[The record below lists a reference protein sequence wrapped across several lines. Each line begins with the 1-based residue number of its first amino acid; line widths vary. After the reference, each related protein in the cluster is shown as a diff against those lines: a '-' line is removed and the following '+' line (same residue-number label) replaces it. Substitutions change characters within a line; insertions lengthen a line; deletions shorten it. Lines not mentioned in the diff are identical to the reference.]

1 MKIIVYNLSIFWY
14 NILMKNYINNQ
25 HSYYT
30 LDYYLKEKYRKKV
43 FKVALNG
50 NFTCP
55 NRDGTKAYGGCIFC
69 SDSGSGDFS
78 GNKEDS
84 LIIQFNEV
92 KDIISKKWPDS
103 KYIAYFQANSN
114 TYAPLDKLK
123 SLYEEALSLHK
134 DIVGLD
140 IATRPDCISD
150 ECLEYL
156 ATLNTQTDLT
166 IELGLQTIH
175 ENTQK
180 YLNLCYNTEDFDN
193 CVKRLREKNINVVV
207 HIINGLPYETKDMML
222 NTIKHINNLDIQG
235 IKIHSLFVLKGSVLA
250 THFLNNEFKLLSLA
264 EYVDVVCEQLSI
276 LKDDIVV
283 HRISGD
289 PPKDLLIE
297 PTWSLKKFV
306 VMNEID
312 KEMKKRKYYQGINFQ
327 K

>member
-1 MKIIVYNLSIFWY
+1 
-14 NILMKNYINNQ
+14 MKNYINNQ

-30 LDYYLKEKYRKKV
+30 LDFYLKEKYQSKV

-55 NRDGTKAYGGCIFC
+55 NRDGKVAYGGCIFC
-69 SDSGSGDFS
+69 SDSGSGDFA

-84 LIIQFNEV
+84 LFKQFNTV
-92 KDIISKKWPDS
+92 KEIISKKWPNS

-114 TYAPLDKLK
+114 TYAPLSKLK
-123 SLYEEALSLHK
+123 SLYDEALNLHK

-150 ECLEYL
+150 ECLNYL
-156 ATLNTQTDLT
+156 SILNKKTNITV
-166 IELGLQTIH
+166 ELGLQTIH
-175 ENTQK
+175 ENSQK
-180 YLNLCYNTEDFDN
+180 YLNLGYDTTIFDE
-193 CVKRLREKNINVVV
+193 CVKRLRKENIEVVV
-207 HIINGLPYETKDMML
+207 HIINGLPFETKEMML
-222 NTIKHINNLDIQG
+222 DTIKHLNSLDIQG

-250 THFLNNEFKLLSLA
+250 KHYLNNEFKLLNLD
-264 EYVDVVCEQLSI
+264 EYVDIVCEQLAI
-276 LKDDIVV
+276 LRDDIVV

-289 PPKDLLIE
+289 PPKDLLLD

-312 KEMKKRKYYQGINFQ
+312 KEMKKRKYYQGINTN